1 MELRKFLVEAKKNTY
16 ASGGERKELVL
27 NDGSKEF
34 IYRSDSF
41 EYRDRYLGFNPFIGE
56 EIVHVDGKAVWGM
69 NYYGTITSKDVD
81 ASLLY
86 QFLKRAMSLLELE
99 RPFRGPNI
107 FSEKDWRYE
116 DESKGDID
124 NFSGKEVIY
133 FNNEK
138 VYELKYHGGFIFNK

>member
-16 ASGGERKELVL
+16 AAGGERKELVL

-34 IYRSDSF
+34 TYHSDSF
-41 EYRDRYLGFNPFIGE
+41 EYRDRYFGFNPFIGE
-56 EIVHVDGKAVWGM
+56 EIVCADGKAVWGM
-69 NYYGTITSKDVD
+69 NYRGEIVSKDVN

-86 QFLKRAMSLLELE
+86 QFLRRAMSLLELE
-99 RPFRGPNI
+99 RPFRGPNL

-116 DESKGDID
+116 DESEGDIG
-124 NFSGKEVIY
+124 NFSGKEIIY

-138 VYELKYHGGFIFNK
+138 VYELRYHGGFIFNN